1 MTISASFMWFPD
13 PERAAS
19 YVIGRLEGSS
29 TMSGNFRLSV
39 ARRDSLS
46 RNWISRCLGRFF
58 GIAAILLL
66 LPPGAIA
73 GFDPTRY
80 EAADL
85 DVIAARKP
93 PVGNGVDVFPM
104 RTYRFEVTLVAQAT
118 PCNTNFLKWAMQTSG
133 IEKSQLESVPVSR
146 CIKVKSPKGKVLSV
160 FIQDVLSESL
170 EKEVPLNGKL
180 TLYATLIYFDQQGPG
195 MIMNEFTGQQADKDC
210 GCGKDAHSGIDLEAK
225 AGTPVPAA
233 EDGIVVK
240 VEENEQAL
248 VDLPTAGRCGRYV
261 VIKHTFPN
269 GRALFTRYTHL
280 GRMTDKGGKTIAAGL
295 QVRKGDKIG
304 EVGSKG
310 VFHYEVRPVETAT
323 MEVSA
328 TWTKLYGAE
337 PGMDWSRY
345 QPVDPQTF
353 KTDVFG
359 ETGGTPA
366 AKKLSRSDSA
376 RGPGSPRSKTA
387 ILAPAAL

>member
-1 MTISASFMWFPD
+1 
-13 PERAAS
+13 
-19 YVIGRLEGSS
+19 
-29 TMSGNFRLSV
+29 MSGNFRLSV
-39 ARRDSLS
+39 ALWDSFALD
-46 RNWISRCLGRFF
+46 RVIRCLGRLFSV
-58 GIAAILLL
+58 AAILLL

-73 GFDPTRY
+73 GFDPARY

-85 DVIAARKP
+85 DIISARKP
-93 PVGNGVDVFPM
+93 PMGNGVDIFPM
-104 RTYRFEVTLVAQAT
+104 RTYRFEVTLVTQAT
-118 PCNTNFLKWAMQTSG
+118 PCKTNFLRWAMQTSG
-133 IEKSQLESVPVSR
+133 IKKSEVESIPVSR

-195 MIMNEFTGQQADKDC
+195 MIMNEFTSQQADKDC

-261 VIKHTFPN
+261 VVKHTFPN

-280 GRMTDKGGKTIAAGL
+280 GRLTDKAGKTMAVGL

-304 EVGSKG
+304 DVGSKR

-323 MEVSA
+323 MDTSA
-328 TWTKLYGAE
+328 TWTQLYGAE
-337 PGMDWSRY
+337 PSMEWSRY
-345 QPVDPQTF
+345 TAVDPQTF

-359 ETGGTPA
+359 GNGEA
-366 AKKLSRSDSA
+366 
-376 RGPGSPRSKTA
+376 
-387 ILAPAAL
+387 LAPKR